1 MTNFY
6 STEELETR
14 LGADIK
20 ALRLL
25 NATDRQTLANRA
37 GVSLNA
43 IKRLEN
49 GSGATIRTLV
59 KVLRALDRVDW
70 LSALTPRIT
79 VNPLNMLRDQV
90 QRQRAPRQ
98 KKKAGI

>member
-49 GSGATIRTLV
+49 GSGATIRTLL